1 MPRALSPQAAAEY
14 EELNAFL
21 RFYLAVCKGADISLF
36 EKSAAEIEEKYGRG
50 RALLGLRQAV
60 NDTIE
65 ELAGANSEA
74 IELLDTSLAE
84 RGLVS
89 FSELRRRYSA
99 KYKAL
104 LKRGHIRNDTEF
116 YLVSGVASDLS
127 AKVSE
132 EERSQLQRMIEAY
145 ERDA

>member
-1 MPRALSPQAAAEY
+1 MARALSPQAAAEY
-14 EELNAFL
+14 EELGAFL
-21 RFYLAVCKGADISLF
+21 RFYLVVCKGADISLF
-36 EKSAAEIEEKYGRG
+36 EKSIATIEERFGRSK
-50 RALLGLRQAV
+50 ALIGLRQAV

-74 IELLDTSLAE
+74 IQRLNASLTE

-89 FSELRRRYSA
+89 FSELQLRYSA
-99 KYKAL
+99 RLKSL
-104 LKRGHIRNDTEF
+104 LRRGHIRNDTEF

-127 AKVSE
+127 ANVSE
-132 EERSQLQRMIEAY
+132 SERGQLQRMLETY